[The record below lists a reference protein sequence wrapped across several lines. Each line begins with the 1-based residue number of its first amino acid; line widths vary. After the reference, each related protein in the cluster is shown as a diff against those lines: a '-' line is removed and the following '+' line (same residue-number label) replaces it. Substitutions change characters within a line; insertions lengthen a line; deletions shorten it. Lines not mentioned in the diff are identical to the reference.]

1 MKELNIVEA
10 TVYIS
15 PNAWNGFGKV
25 QKVKLGSRRRHQR

>member
-25 QKVKLGSRRRHQR
+25 ASAAEN